1 MNPNEHTQ
9 ITQSAQLAP
18 PINRGSMVA
27 QPWTSFK
34 HGLALMRQALRE
46 PKLRPTPTWLQIA
59 TERRRVLM
67 ALVAL
72 TTATV
77 AYLWIANQSSWDFL
91 PLRVLQLVLFLLL
104 TAWVSAGFFTAI
116 MGFWV
121 ELFADGF
128 ALSSRG
134 VANHTLS
141 QQTKTAVIMPICN
154 ESVDTVFAGLRATC
168 ESLAQR
174 PEAKQFDVFILSDSF
189 DPAIRAEELSAWST
203 LRDELKGQVNLFY
216 RVRQRRTRRKAG
228 NVADFCRRWGKNYHY
243 MVVFD
248 ADSVMS
254 GDALVTLAKLM
265 DHNPHAG
272 IIQTVPQPCGV
283 DTLHARVQQFAARVA
298 GRLFTK
304 GMLYWQLGESHYWG
318 HNAII
323 RIEPFMR
330 HCALADL
337 PGTGGLS
344 GHIMSHDFIEA
355 AMMRRAGYE
364 VWLVTD
370 VVGSYEQQPANLP
383 EELQRDRRWCQGNIK
398 NIRLIAEPGF
408 ATVHRFMLLT
418 GVLAYASSPLWLL
431 LILTSTL
438 IYSLDYFFGHTVNED
453 LLLNHHTDLWLITLV
468 LLFLPRLMSLL
479 VVLYKR
485 EQKQYGGVVNV
496 LMSTVFETL
505 YSGMVAP
512 LRMMS
517 HTYYVVSAL
526 TGLNLEWKS
535 PLREAKTLQWKTTYQ
550 YFIPYMWP
558 IVVIALVTLIVSPS
572 NLVWILPILVP
583 VLLAT
588 PFAVITSSSYVGLWL
603 RVRNVLIT
611 PEEALA
617 PAVMQQAWYYSGR
630 YLKLNRILRWLRQP
644 KSRSGATAYHLR

>member
-1 MNPNEHTQ
+1 MNPNEHTH
-9 ITQSAQLAP
+9 ISQSAQLAP
-18 PINRGSMVA
+18 SINRGSMVA
-27 QPWTSFK
+27 KPWSSFRQ
-34 HGLALMRQALRE
+34 GFSLLMQGI
-46 PKLRPTPTWLQIA
+46 KQKTIKA
-59 TERRRVLM
+59 TYPWQQMAIERRRVLM
-67 ALVAL
+67 LLVTL

-77 AYLWIANQSSWDFL
+77 AYLWIDNQSNWDFL
-91 PLRVLQLVLFLLL
+91 PLRLLQLTLFLLL
-104 TAWVSAGFFTAI
+104 TAWVAAGFFTAI
-116 MGFWV
+116 MGFLV

-128 ALSSRG
+128 ALSARQ
-134 VANHTLS
+134 VAHQSLS
-141 QQTKTAVIMPICN
+141 VNTKTAVIMPICN

-168 ESLAQR
+168 ESLAQC

-189 DPAIRAEELSAWST
+189 DPAILAEELSAWST
-203 LRDELKGQVNLFY
+203 LRDQLQGQVNLYY

-228 NVADFCRRWGKNYHY
+228 NVADFCRRWGKNYQY

-265 DHNPHAG
+265 DQNPRSG

-283 DTLHARVQQFAARVA
+283 DTLHARVQQFAARVS

-323 RIEPFMR
+323 RIEPFMK

-344 GHIMSHDFIEA
+344 GHIMSHDFVEA
-355 AMMRRAGYE
+355 AMMRRAGFD

-370 VVGSYEQQPANLP
+370 IEGSYEQQPANLP

-408 ATVHRFMLLT
+408 AMVHRFMLLT

-431 LILTSTL
+431 LILISTL
-438 IYSLDYFFGHTVNED
+438 VYALDYFFGSGLTDN
-453 LLLNHHTDLWLITLV
+453 LLLSHYTELWYVTLV
-468 LLFLPRLMSLL
+468 LLFSPRIMSLL
-479 VVLYKR
+479 VIFYKR
-485 EQKQYGGVVNV
+485 ESIQYGGVFA
-496 LMSTVFETL
+496 LLKSTLFESL
-505 YSGMVAP
+505 YSAMVAP
-512 LRMMS
+512 LRMMA

-526 TGLNLEWKS
+526 TGLGLEWKS
-535 PLREAKTLQWKTTYQ
+535 PLREAKSLQWRDTFK

-558 IVVIALVTLIVSPS
+558 MALLALITLVVAPG
-572 NLVWILPILVP
+572 NLPWLLPVFIP
-583 VLLAT
+583 VILAT

-603 RVRNVLIT
+603 RVRNVFIT
-611 PEEALA
+611 PEESTA

-630 YLKLNRILRWLRQP
+630 YIKLNRLLRWLRQP
-644 KSRSGATAYHLR
+644 KARSGATAYHLR